1 MVASG
6 TGSSGTGD
14 EGVDELRA
22 RCERCL
28 GQLGELTRIH
38 LTIDAPT
45 RRTGAGEPDWIF
57 RLRKVC
63 LHVMAINGWEI
74 CADVEHVMATELR
87 AAYRQMDAVWKRVP
101 EKFRL
106 EKMGRGPWADEA
118 RKGLLATYDHPTPQ
132 SLMFPAGAGGF
143 GNGEDWRSYAQL
155 AVWLCGLG
163 LGYGL
168 ALGYLAD
175 VLGAEEDVVSRVTV
189 ALRMA
194 IEEPS

>member
-87 AAYRQMDAVWKRVP
+87 AAYRQMDAVWK
-101 EKFRL
+101 
-106 EKMGRGPWADEA
+106 ACS
-118 RKGLLATYDHPTPQ
+118 RKVQA
-132 SLMFPAGAGGF
+132 
-143 GNGEDWRSYAQL
+143 GEDGSWPVGRR
-155 AVWLCGLG
+155 G
-163 LGYGL
+163 
-168 ALGYLAD
+168 
-175 VLGAEEDVVSRVTV
+175 EERTARD
-189 ALRMA
+189 L
-194 IEEPS
+194 

>member
-1 MVASG
+1 MVAGG
-6 TGSSGTGD
+6 TNSSGTGD
-14 EGVDELRA
+14 EGVDELRG

-28 GQLGELTRIH
+28 GLLDDLTHIH

-45 RRTGAGEPDWIF
+45 RRIGAGEPDWIF

-63 LHVMAINGWEI
+63 LHVMAINGLEI
-74 CADVEHVMATELR
+74 GAGVEHVMATELR
-87 AAYRQMDAVWKRVP
+87 AAYWQMDAVWKRVP

-106 EKMGRGPWADEA
+106 EEMGRGPWDDEA

-143 GNGEDWRSYAQL
+143 GNGETWRSYAQL
-155 AVWLCGLG
+155 AVWLCRLG

-168 ALGYLAD
+168 ALGYLAE